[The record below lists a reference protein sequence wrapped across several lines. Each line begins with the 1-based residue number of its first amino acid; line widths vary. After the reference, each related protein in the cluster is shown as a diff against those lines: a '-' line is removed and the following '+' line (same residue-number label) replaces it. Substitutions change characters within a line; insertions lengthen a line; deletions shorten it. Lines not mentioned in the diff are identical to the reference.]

1 VLQFGYGIEVKAQC
15 RTLTPIAAGA
25 TVADQCL
32 PQIECFINAAERG
45 KTAIR
50 EACLEL
56 RRLINADRFA
66 RGVPPLPNN
75 ITVPGEA

>member
-1 VLQFGYGIEVKAQC
+1 
-15 RTLTPIAAGA
+15 
-25 TVADQCL
+25 VADQCL

-56 RRLINADRFA
+56 RRQVDLINADRFA
-66 RGVPPLPNN
+66 RGVSPLPNN
-75 ITVPGEA
+75 ITVPGAA